1 MNVNKYLVISII
13 LLLLVSILFS
23 ISNFKQ
29 KKMLAEKVDELYQ
42 VEQEKR
48 SLLDLVYGNMKMHYA
63 YSEFHFQD
71 FILLDKDRNK
81 VKFSSIIDNGTK
93 VIYKFSSSNCSSCIQ
108 SGLTSIQKLIRK
120 IPENHLVIIADG
132 STRRELQALS
142 NSLHLDYPIY
152 LAEEGTFDA
161 ILKKE
166 NIPFVFIVG
175 PDMQMKDLFIPMKE
189 LPEYS
194 EMYYHTIWRK
204 YFR

>member
-1 MNVNKYLVISII
+1 MNKYLAASVI
-13 LLLLVSILFS
+13 LLLLVSILLS
-23 ISNFKQ
+23 INSIRQ
-29 KKMLAEKVDELYQ
+29 KRMLSEKVCALSD

-63 YSEFHFQD
+63 YAEFHFQD
-71 FILLDKDRNK
+71 FILLDKERNK
-81 VKFSSIIDNGTK
+81 VKFSTIIGSSAK

-108 SGLTSIQKLIRK
+108 SGLASIQKLIRK
-120 IPENHLVIIADG
+120 IPENQLIIVADG

-142 NSLHLDYPIY
+142 NSLHLNYPIY
-152 LAEEGTFDA
+152 LTEDGAFDT
-161 ILKKE
+161 ILRKE
-166 NIPFVFIVG
+166 NIPFMFVVG

-204 YFR
+204 YFKQ